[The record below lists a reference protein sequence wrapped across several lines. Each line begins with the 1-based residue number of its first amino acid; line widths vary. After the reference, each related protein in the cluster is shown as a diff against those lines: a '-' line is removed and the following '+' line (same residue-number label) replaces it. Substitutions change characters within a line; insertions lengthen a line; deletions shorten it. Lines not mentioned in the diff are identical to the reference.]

1 MSNSFDGQEILSSL
15 KPFQRATADYVWDRF
30 SNHSVQRF
38 LVADE
43 VGLGKTI
50 VAKGIIAHLIES
62 SHSDGEFDR
71 SDTQDIV
78 YICSNENI
86 ARQNLRKLNL
96 LNKDKNSDSSITSRL
111 TLLPFDK
118 RMSDVEVGW
127 RFLSFTPGTT
137 FHSGRSSGQASE
149 RALIWHLLEGSRL
162 RAGTKDALMRGSV
175 KSENF
180 DKWYKKPAQKTK
192 SEMRKNKTWSRI
204 HEEFKKKIKNES
216 SPLSENDSLLSD
228 LSRIGREFASITKN
242 TEDRKR
248 KQISRARN
256 ILVGKLRE
264 ILAHIALRKIKPR
277 LVIFDEF
284 QRFADL
290 FDSSSDADQGGGG
303 AGLMRTLLEGE
314 NTLSL
319 FLSATPYR
327 MLSLRGENAEGG
339 EHHQAFLKTIAQLY
353 RESEDGKVAQALKKE
368 FQEFRSFLHKL
379 PTSDARLGAIDRKT
393 NIEGHLRPVMART
406 ERTGNSADRDSMVKT
421 CVFPAPVDAADL
433 RDLEILTHL
442 GGKVGSRDLIEFWK
456 SSPYLLDFMSG
467 YKLNSQIEK
476 FANENAT
483 EWEGLLEK
491 LGETGLKTSE
501 LEDFQNVDFRN
512 GRLRVLV
519 REILDTPGEF
529 ANRLWLPPSLPYQQ
543 PDPGSEKLTKS
554 LIFSGW
560 NMVPE
565 AIVALLSYEAER
577 RMTEAERRMSERVD
591 HKYFDKDDRKLL
603 PLKMGTEDARSGFS
617 LVPLIYPS
625 RFLAKTIDPLAIRR
639 EFSVPPS
646 YKELHKKAVAILR
659 QKLAEFV
666 VDYNLGK
673 KRPQIWECVRY
684 FNGEHLDDD
693 ERSSIAEALRT
704 AGEDGDED
712 GNEYTDRNIKSE
724 NAMFA
729 LIGQWHDTPS
739 LGKDIRFDKKALSD
753 LADLALGSPATCAY
767 RAFRRLEVDEP
778 NGDHQL
784 AEVKK
789 ARLLAAV
796 CVARGFRTLFN
807 RREVVGMLRPDDAVG
822 WVSVLN
828 YCARHD
834 LQATLDEFI
843 FILQSEINFTGAEK
857 LRYLSEHIRRVVSTN
872 ASHITLRN
880 RIKKDPQRHQM
891 RGHFAMRL
899 AETKGS
905 EQAAKSGRFRAESVR
920 EAFNSPFRPFVLA
933 STSVGQEGLDFHN
946 YCYKLWH
953 WNIPGNP
960 IDLEQRE
967 GRVQRYMGHAVRL
980 NIIQK
985 YGSAEIGGSDNRNPW
1000 AEILS
1005 KAVSSFS
1012 DGNGLSPH
1020 WIMDGAV
1027 KVQRCVPLP
1036 PLSRDA
1042 HKFELLLKSL
1052 AIYRLAF
1059 GQPRQEDLLK
1069 YLEKL
1074 KGGDH
1079 LSNDDWE
1086 DLQISLQ
1093 PFPKEAV

>member
-1 MSNSFDGQEILSSL
+1 MSNRFDAQEVLSSL
-15 KPFQRATADYVWDRF
+15 KPFQRETADYVWDRF
-30 SNHSVQRF
+30 NNKGVRRF

-50 VAKGIIAHLIES
+50 VAKGIIAHLIET
-62 SHSDGEFDR
+62 SHSDSEFDR

-96 LNKDKNSDSSITSRL
+96 LDKDTNSGSSITSRL

-118 RMSDVEVGW
+118 RMSELEVGW

-149 RALIWHLLEGSRL
+149 RALIWHLLEGSGL
-162 RAGTKDALMRGSV
+162 HAGTKDALMRGSV
-175 KSENF
+175 NPENF
-180 DKWYKKPAQKTK
+180 DKWYKKSAQKTK
-192 SEMRKNKTWSRI
+192 AEMRKNKTWQRI

-228 LSRIGREFASITKN
+228 LSRIGREFASITKH

-248 KQISRARN
+248 KRISRERN
-256 ILVGKLRE
+256 IVVGKLRE

-290 FDSSSDADQGGGG
+290 FDQGSDADQAGGG

-314 NTLSL
+314 DTLSL

-353 RESEDGKVAQALKKE
+353 GESEDGKVAEALKR
-368 FQEFRSFLHKL
+368 EFREFREFLHKL
-379 PTSDARLGAIDRKT
+379 PAHDARLGAIDRKT
-393 NIEGHLRPVMART
+393 NIEGHLRPVVART
-406 ERTGNSADRDSMVKT
+406 ERTSNTVDRDSMVET
-421 CVFPAPVDAADL
+421 RVFPAPVDAADL

-442 GGKVGSRDLIEFWK
+442 GDKVGSRDLIEFWK
-456 SSPYLLDFMSG
+456 SSPYLLDFMAG
-467 YKLNSQIEK
+467 YHLNRQVKK
-476 FANENAT
+476 FADGNPADWKT
-483 EWEGLLEK
+483 LRKK
-491 LGETGLKTSE
+491 LGKTRLKISGLNN
-501 LEDFQNVDFRN
+501 FQNVDFRN

-519 REILDTPGEF
+519 REILDAPGEF

-543 PDPGSEKLTKS
+543 PDPGSENLTKS

-577 RMTEAERRMSERVD
+577 RMTEAERRMTGRVD

-603 PLKMGTEDARSGFS
+603 PLKMGTEDVQSGFS

-646 YKELHKKAVAILR
+646 YEELHKKAVAILR

-666 VDYNLGK
+666 VDYDLGK

-704 AGEDGDED
+704 SGEDGDED
-712 GNEYTDRNIKSE
+712 GDEYTDRNRKSE

-739 LGKDIRFDKKALSD
+739 LGKDIRFDEKSLSD
-753 LADLALGSPATCAY
+753 LAELALGSPATCAY

-778 NGDHQL
+778 NCDHQL
-784 AEVKK
+784 AELKK

-807 RREVVGMLRPDDAVG
+807 RREVVGMLRPDNAVG

-843 FILQSEINFTGAEK
+843 FILQSETNFTGAEK
-857 LRYLSEHIRRVVSTN
+857 LRYLSEHIRRVVATN
-872 ASHITLRN
+872 ASHITLRDP
-880 RIKKDPQRHQM
+880 IKTDSQRHQI

-905 EQAAKSGRFRAESVR
+905 EQEAKSGKFRAESVR

-985 YGSAEIGGSDNRNPW
+985 YGSAVLGGSDNRNPW
-1000 AEILS
+1000 NEILS
-1005 KAVSSFS
+1005 KAVASFS
-1012 DGNGLSPH
+1012 EGNGLSPH
-1020 WIMDGAV
+1020 WIMDGDV
-1027 KVQRCVPLP
+1027 KVKRCVPLP

-1042 HKFELLLKSL
+1042 EKFRLLLKSL

-1069 YLEKL
+1069 YLEKVDDN
-1074 KGGDH
+1074 KV
-1079 LSNDDWE
+1079 LSNADWE
-1086 DLQISLQ
+1086 EMQVSLV
-1093 PFPKEAV
+1093 PR